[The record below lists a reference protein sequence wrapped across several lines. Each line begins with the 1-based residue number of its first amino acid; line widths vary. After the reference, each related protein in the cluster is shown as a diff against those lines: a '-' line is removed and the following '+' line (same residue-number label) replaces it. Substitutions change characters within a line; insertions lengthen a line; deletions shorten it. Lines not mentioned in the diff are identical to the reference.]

1 VGRGLK
7 AIGLGVVGLALAVSL
22 SLGAFALAGRPLG
35 EPATAVRISGP
46 TTSDHGEHERPSA
59 SLAPDLQIGGTSTS
73 SPHDPHG
80 EPTTGGS
87 PSSSHGSD
95 DRSSEGDD

>member
-1 VGRGLK
+1 MRRGLK

-35 EPATAVRISGP
+35 EPATAVRISRP

-59 SLAPDLQIGGTSTS
+59 SLAPDLQTGGTSTP
-73 SPHDPHG
+73 SPHEPHG
-80 EPTTGGS
+80 EPTDGGS
-87 PSSSHGSD
+87 PSSHGSD
-95 DRSSEGDD
+95 DHPSEGDD